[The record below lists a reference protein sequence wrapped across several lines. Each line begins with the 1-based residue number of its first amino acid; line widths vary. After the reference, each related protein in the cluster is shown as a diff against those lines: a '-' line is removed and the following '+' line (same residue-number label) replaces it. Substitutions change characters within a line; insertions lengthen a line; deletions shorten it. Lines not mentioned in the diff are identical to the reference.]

1 MERSDQ
7 LIYDYLMARKKHFQM
22 LIRQIIFRRW
32 LQAVASRAL
41 LAIGGWLVISG
52 QLSLG
57 QLVAAELIVAVVVG
71 SFAGAPEIVLLDEI
85 LDSLSDTDAARI
97 LQRIAAAERPWTI
110 VLVTNRERLKSLMD
124 GVIELT
130 AGPV

>member
-85 LDSLSDTDAARI
+85 LDSLSDTDAAQT
-97 LQRIAAAERPWTI
+97 LHGFCNGS
-110 VLVTNRERLKSLMD
+110 LRLKDRGRLCWSQIAKD
-124 GVIELT
+124 
-130 AGPV
+130 